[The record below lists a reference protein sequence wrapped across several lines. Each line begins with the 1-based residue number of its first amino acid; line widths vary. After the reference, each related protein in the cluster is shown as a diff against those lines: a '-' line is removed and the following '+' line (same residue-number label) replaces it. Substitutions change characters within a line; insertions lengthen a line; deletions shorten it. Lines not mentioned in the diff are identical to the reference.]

1 MSIIS
6 IRFIHQSDV
15 DRWEKLEAKGKIG
28 PRQKTML
35 EEWRRTNG
43 RPVCNVIGNLMIE
56 AARAELKGGDHTN
69 E

>member
-28 PRQKTML
+28 PRQKAML

-43 RPVCNVIGNLMIE
+43 KPAVNAVGDALIE
-56 AARAELKGGDHTN
+56 IARRQATSS
-69 E
+69 